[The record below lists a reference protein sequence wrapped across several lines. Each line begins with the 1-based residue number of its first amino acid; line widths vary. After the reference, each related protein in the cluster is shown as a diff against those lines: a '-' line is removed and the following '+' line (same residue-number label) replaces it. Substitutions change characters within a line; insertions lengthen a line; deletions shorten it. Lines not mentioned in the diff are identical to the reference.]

1 MEYRFSL
8 TPRLIALALFSGVA
22 LLILLFTLGF
32 QIGQRTAKPAP
43 VPSSFATYG
52 VDANDHGTA
61 VAHPTAR
68 TVSDFAAA
76 SAVSARSVA
85 DQALAAPKVSP

>member
-8 TPRLIALALFSGVA
+8 TPRLIALALFSSLA

-32 QIGQRTAKPAP
+32 QVGQRMAKPVPA
-43 VPSSFATYG
+43 PSSFATHG
-52 VDANDHGTA
+52 ADANDHGTA
-61 VAHPTAR
+61 IGHETSR

-76 SAVSARSVA
+76 AKSVT
-85 DQALAAPKVSP
+85 DQAPAAAKAVP

>member
-8 TPRLIALALFSGVA
+8 TPRLIALTLFSGVA
-22 LLILLFTLGF
+22 LLVLLFTLGY
-32 QIGQRTAKPAP
+32 QIGQRMAKPAP
-43 VPSSFATYG
+43 VLSSFATYG

-61 VAHPTAR
+61 VAQQTHR

-76 SAVSARSVA
+76 AVKPVA
-85 DQALAAPKVSP
+85 SQGPAAAKVAP

>member
-8 TPRLIALALFSGVA
+8 TPRLIALALFFGVA

-32 QIGQRTAKPAP
+32 QIGQRMAKPAP
-43 VPSSFATYG
+43 LPTSFATYG
-52 VDANDHGTA
+52 ADVNDHGTA
-61 VAHPTAR
+61 VAQQSSR

-76 SAVSARSVA
+76 AKSAAH
-85 DQALAAPKVSP
+85 QTPAAAKVSP

>member
-8 TPRLIALALFSGVA
+8 TPRLIALALFSGIA

-32 QIGQRTAKPAP
+32 QIGQRMAKPAP

-52 VDANDHGTA
+52 ADVNDHGTA
-61 VAHPTAR
+61 VAHQTPR
-68 TVSDFAAA
+68 TVSDFAANA
-76 SAVSARSVA
+76 AKTVV
-85 DQALAAPKVSP
+85 DQAPAAAKVLP

>member
-8 TPRLIALALFSGVA
+8 TPRLIALALFSSVA

-32 QIGQRTAKPAP
+32 QIGQRMAKPAS

-52 VDANDHGTA
+52 TDVNDRGTA
-61 VAHPTAR
+61 VVHDTNR

-76 SAVSARSVA
+76 SARSVVN
-85 DQALAAPKVSP
+85 QAPVAPKAVP

>member
-8 TPRLIALALFSGVA
+8 TPRLIALALFFGVA

-32 QIGQRTAKPAP
+32 QIGQRMAKPAP

-61 VAHPTAR
+61 VTEQTQR

-76 SAVSARSVA
+76 TVKSVT
-85 DQALAAPKVSP
+85 DQAPAAAKGTP